1 MKRFVWRLQRVL
13 EIKQSELQMKK
24 AELFK
29 LTELLAVTRTA
40 LLNQQ
45 RILRQSIEEVAKN
58 DTKDKLG
65 QQRLLLISS
74 RVNDE
79 KIKQLK
85 IKVEELQKKQKEKVA
100 EFLKLKRFT
109 EGLEKLREKAKQEYI
124 LQQEK
129 LEQKEMDERASLS
142 FARSMLSENQG

>member
-124 LQQEK
+124 FQQEK
-129 LEQKEMDERASLS
+129 LEQKELDERASLS
-142 FARSMLSENQG
+142 FACSMLSENQD